1 MPVTIRKVPKRKLFK
16 VTNPT
21 TGRTFSKATTAEM
34 AERQQRKLGMLKRL
48 QYK

>member
-1 MPVTIRKVPKRKLFK
+1 MPVKIRKVSKQKLFK
-16 VTNPT
+16 VTNPN
-21 TGRTFSKATTAEM
+21 TGHTFSKATTLEM